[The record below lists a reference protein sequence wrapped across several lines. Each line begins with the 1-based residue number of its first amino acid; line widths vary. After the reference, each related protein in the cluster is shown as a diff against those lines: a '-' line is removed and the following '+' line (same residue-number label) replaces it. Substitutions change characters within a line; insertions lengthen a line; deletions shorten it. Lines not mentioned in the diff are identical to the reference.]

1 MNKKQALNI
10 ILISFF
16 VGALGSILLGR
27 FFIPWMASVTRW
39 ETLNRLVT
47 SSPIIINR
55 TTEVQLNEGVNLVEL
70 GKQLTGIT
78 VSIYNDSIFQG
89 LGTIMSSDGLI
100 FTSRNSIR
108 ESNQVRVVLSD
119 GRIFEGL
126 VRAADPK
133 SDLVILTIQA
143 EGLPTAS
150 FGSSFD
156 LTTGQRVVTTG
167 IANRVLER
175 EFNSGLVTN
184 SVLNNKGLAQT
195 ISSERLAD
203 GFGTDL
209 RLLSNYSG
217 APVANLDGRLVGM
230 IANDKNEII
239 IAENL
244 QTALNSYLQSG
255 KITRPTLGIEYT
267 TLSGLQAGIQ
277 NSPKTGIVILGVGK
291 SSPAALAGILAKDL
305 IFEVNGKNFDNTSF
319 EQILNQSNTTDQL
332 KIKLLRGT
340 KEIELTV
347 NLKPTP

>member
-156 LTTGQRVVTTG
+156 LTTGQRVVT
-167 IANRVLER
+167 
-175 EFNSGLVTN
+175 N

-305 IFEVNGKNFDNTSF
+305 IFEVNGKNFY
-319 EQILNQSNTTDQL
+319 
-332 KIKLLRGT
+332 
-340 KEIELTV
+340 
-347 NLKPTP
+347 